1 MCRKVLIVLLA
12 TLLSGCLGLPTL
24 GITPTTVPKP
34 KMLLPTATATSTLVV
49 VKITG
54 DVYVRDD
61 QGNIKGWLY
70 KADELYSFCSGD
82 WCKIHSGIYSSY
94 YFWRGCA
101 SDNPVHKSCQAR

>member
-1 MCRKVLIVLLA
+1 MCRRVLTVLLA

-24 GITPTTVPKP
+24 EITPTTVSKP
-34 KMLLPTATATSTLVV
+34 KIPLPTATVTSTPVV

-54 DVYVRDD
+54 DVYVRDG

-70 KADELYSFCSGD
+70 KADEVYADCSGD
-82 WCKIHSGIYSSY
+82 WCQILDGRYSGY

-101 SDNPVHKSCQAR
+101 SDNPDHKSCQAR